1 MNALQELKFKAQKAG
16 SVGEASGSTQAK
28 PSTSPDG
35 APTGTAPAVAGA
47 EATTTQSQSI
57 AVTKG
62 KDSPSSTPAKLAN
75 KCSPVSKQ
83 TIVEA
88 EVRQVDTP
96 SPANGTSGTIVS
108 EGFVFTET
116 QYEPTADVT
125 GEDLSKLSQ
134 DDLLTG
140 LKKQFINARK
150 SHGQFGRD
158 LSALVLFYDQV
169 VEHCKIQGV
178 GGEGRKGVPTLQQ
191 AFHSVGWN
199 YEAARKM
206 KQRCNASLNALPAY
220 AAGPKPLLLRE
231 ADLVTEEGKDGVFTV
246 VNVHAPSPANT
257 PAVDIVPEGD
267 DKATPHVITT
277 ESLKKV
283 SIKKV
288 EVGNYILCDDNGT
301 EYKYVG
307 QGKFERREKT
317 ALIRQKRECEWVEIN
332 AKRARAKAET
342 EEKKQQNELRKAE
355 AERRDLK
362 RIEESKVEKEAKA
375 KKKADAETARAKK
388 LAAKAATN
396 SGTRVANATRIV
408 EPPPTPTPEPKLEP
422 TVDKEQAPEIGKKRN
437 TKLLC
442 LKHGLQPVVKSDG
455 STFALEC
462 GCKRPAE
469 LPSMAGAES
478 VQEAP

>member
-1 MNALQELKFKAQKAG
+1 MQTTGITNLPTQPPSQGLAAEAAVGAAKQESSQPEPQL
-16 SVGEASGSTQAK
+16 
-28 PSTSPDG
+28 
-35 APTGTAPAVAGA
+35 PTG
-47 EATTTQSQSI
+47 
-57 AVTKG
+57 
-62 KDSPSSTPAKLAN
+62 
-75 KCSPVSKQ
+75 VS
-83 TIVEA
+83 VSELEA

-169 VEHCKIQGV
+169 VKHCKIQGV

-206 KQRCNASLNALPAY
+206 RQRYAASMNALPAY
-220 AAGPKPLLLRE
+220 APGPKPLQLRE
-231 ADLVTEEGKDGVFTV
+231 ADLVIEQGKDGVFTV
-246 VNVHAPSPANT
+246 VNVHTPSPANT

-267 DKATPHVITT
+267 DKATPRVITT

-288 EVGNYILCDDNGT
+288 EVGDYILCDDNGT

-307 QGKFERREKT
+307 QGKFERRET
-317 ALIRQKRECEWVEIN
+317 PAFIRQKRECELAEIN
-332 AKRARAKAET
+332 AKRARATAET
-342 EEKKQQNELRKAE
+342 EEKKRQNELRKAE

-375 KKKADAETARAKK
+375 KKKAGAEAARAKK
-388 LAAKAATN
+388 LAAKTTTKSATK
-396 SGTRVANATRIV
+396 ATSIV
-408 EPPPTPTPEPKLEP
+408 EPTPVSKPELEP

-442 LKHGLQPVVKSDG
+442 LKHGLQAAAKSDG
-455 STFALEC
+455 STFALDC
-462 GCKRPAE
+462 GCKRSAA